1 MNYSKEELALEL
13 LKILLDKV
21 PNENICVSSVVL
33 AYTRILHKL
42 EKML

>member
-1 MNYSKEELALEL
+1 MSNEEIALEIL
-13 LKILLDKV
+13 RLLLDHI
-21 PNENICVSSVVL
+21 PEDDICVGSVVL

>member
-1 MNYSKEELALEL
+1 MSNEEIALEILRL
-13 LKILLDKV
+13 LLNHIPQED
-21 PNENICVSSVVL
+21 ICVASVTL

>member
-1 MNYSKEELALEL
+1 MSNEKIALEILRL
-13 LKILLDKV
+13 LLNHIPQED
-21 PNENICVSSVVL
+21 ISVASVTL

>member
-1 MNYSKEELALEL
+1 MSNEELALEIL
-13 LKILLDKV
+13 RLLLDHV
-21 PNENICVSSVVL
+21 PEEDICVSSIVL

>member
-1 MNYSKEELALEL
+1 MSNEELALEI
-13 LKILLDKV
+13 LKILMDHI
-21 PNENICVSSVVL
+21 PEQDICVSSIVL

>member
-1 MNYSKEELALEL
+1 MSNEKLALEI
-13 LKILLDKV
+13 LKILMDHV
-21 PNENICVSSVVL
+21 PHEDICVSSIVL

>member
-1 MNYSKEELALEL
+1 MSNEEIALEIL
-13 LKILLDKV
+13 RLLLDHI
-21 PNENICVSSVVL
+21 PEDDICVASVVL

>member
-1 MNYSKEELALEL
+1 MSNEKLALEL

-21 PNENICVSSVVL
+21 PQDDICVSSIVL
-33 AYTRILHKL
+33 AYARILHKL

>member
-1 MNYSKEELALEL
+1 MSNEKLALEI
-13 LKILLDKV
+13 LKILMNHV
-21 PNENICVSSVVL
+21 PSEDICVSSIVL

>member
-1 MNYSKEELALEL
+1 MNKEKIAIEI
-13 LKILLDKV
+13 LKILLDHV
-21 PNENICVSSVVL
+21 PESEISVASVTF

>member
-1 MNYSKEELALEL
+1 MSKEELALEI
-13 LKILLDKV
+13 LKVMLCYV
-21 PNENICVSSVVL
+21 PKEDICVSSVVL

>member
-1 MNYSKEELALEL
+1 MSNEKLALEI
-13 LKILLDKV
+13 LKVLMDHV
-21 PNENICVSSVVL
+21 PHEDICVSSIVL

>member
-1 MNYSKEELALEL
+1 MSNEKLALEIL
-13 LKILLDKV
+13 RLLLDHI
-21 PNENICVSSVVL
+21 PEQDICVSSVVL

>member
-1 MNYSKEELALEL
+1 MSNEELALEIL
-13 LKILLDKV
+13 RLLLDHT
-21 PNENICVSSVVL
+21 PEQDICVSNIVL

>member
-1 MNYSKEELALEL
+1 MSNEELALEI
-13 LKILLDKV
+13 LKILLDHV
-21 PNENICVSSVVL
+21 PESEISVASVTL

>member
-1 MNYSKEELALEL
+1 MSNEEIALEIL
-13 LKILLDKV
+13 RLLLDHI
-21 PNENICVSSVVL
+21 PEDDICVSSIVL

>member
-1 MNYSKEELALEL
+1 MSNEKLALEI
-13 LKILLDKV
+13 LKVLMDHV
-21 PNENICVSSVVL
+21 PNEDICDSSIVL

>member
-1 MNYSKEELALEL
+1 MSNEKIALE
-13 LKILLDKV
+13 ILRLFLNHIPQED
-21 PNENICVSSVVL
+21 ICVASVTL

>member
-1 MNYSKEELALEL
+1 MSNEKLALEL

-21 PNENICVSSVVL
+21 PQDDICVASITL

>member
-1 MNYSKEELALEL
+1 MSKEKIAIEI
-13 LKILLDKV
+13 LKLLLDHV
-21 PNENICVSSVVL
+21 PESEISVVSVTL

>member
-1 MNYSKEELALEL
+1 MKYSVDELALEL

-21 PNENICVSSVVL
+21 PQEDICVASITL
-33 AYTRILHKL
+33 AYARILHKL

>member
-1 MNYSKEELALEL
+1 MSNEEIALEI
-13 LKILLDKV
+13 LKILMSYIPRED
-21 PNENICVSSVVL
+21 ICVSNIVL

>member
-1 MNYSKEELALEL
+1 MSNEELALEI
-13 LKILLDKV
+13 LKILISNIPKED
-21 PNENICVSSVVL
+21 ICVSSVVL

>member
-1 MNYSKEELALEL
+1 MSNEKVALEI
-13 LKILLDKV
+13 LKILMNYVRSED
-21 PNENICVSSVVL
+21 ICVSSIVL

>member
-1 MNYSKEELALEL
+1 MSNKKLALEI
-13 LKILLDKV
+13 LKILLEHV
-21 PNENICVSSVVL
+21 PESEISVASITL

>member
-1 MNYSKEELALEL
+1 MSNEKLALEI
-13 LKILLDKV
+13 LKVLMDHV
-21 PNENICVSSVVL
+21 PTQDICVSSVVL

>member
-1 MNYSKEELALEL
+1 MSKEKIALEI
-13 LKILLDKV
+13 LKLLLDHV
-21 PNENICVSSVVL
+21 PENEISISSITL